1 MFDLLVVH
9 PLTNLLLGFYILLG
23 NNLGWAIIVF
33 TIVLRIIL
41 LPLTIKQIQT
51 QKKMQELQPKIQ
63 ALQSQRKDPTQMTPE
78 EMALMRQTAGSCLGG
93 VIPIAIQIPILIGL
107 NMVINQIASVNSDA
121 SKGGDFFNNVLYF
134 DFLKHSP
141 EYLFNTNFLGF
152 DLAGIPA
159 QITHDW
165 SLLPY
170 GVLIALLVITQ
181 FIQSKIINSVQK
193 KSQEKLK
200 KNKPNQKKL
209 TKEEQEKME
218 MQEALNK
225 WTQMQMVY
233 FIPVMIGV
241 GAYSFPAALGIY
253 WLVQNIFAILQTI
266 VQYRHADGKLSI
278 ESVKEDI
285 GNFLS
290 RFRNKQDKKA

>member
-141 EYLFNTNFLGF
+141 EYIFNTNFFGF

-181 FIQSKIINSVQK
+181 FIQSKIMNSVQK

-209 TKEEQEKME
+209 TKEEKEKME

-253 WLVQNIFAILQTI
+253 WLVQNTFAIIQTI

-290 RFRNKQDKKA
+290 RFRKKQDKKA